1 MGVRYNP
8 LIFAGLDLTGAA
20 AVPFPGAPYF
30 GVPVENYVDLP
41 VSGADGEIRVV
52 KSTGSIYMWDADDSM
67 WELIT
72 APIQDLK
79 PQTVVVPDS
88 ATFTVIP
95 GMTFAADV
103 NAAQAIVD
111 VVNDTTG
118 ITEMVVLALTKT
130 STTPSKTEERT
141 GEVSGM
147 DFEAVLNGS
156 SLQLNYKTLAGINTY
171 TLRFRAV
178 TVY

>member
-1 MGVRYNP
+1 MGLKFSP
-8 LIFAGLDLTGAA
+8 LVYAGFVPTGSGGG
-20 AVPFPGAPYF
+20 PSPGSPYF
-30 GVPVENYVDLP
+30 GDPVENVGDLP
-41 VSGADGEIRVV
+41 VSGVDGEIRVV
-52 KSTGSIYMWDADDSM
+52 KSTGSIYMWDADDNR

-72 APIQDLK
+72 APTQDVQ

-88 ATFTVIP
+88 ATFTVVP
-95 GMTFAADV
+95 GMTLAADV

-111 VVNDTTG
+111 IVNDVSG
-118 ITEMVVLALTKT
+118 VTEMVVLAMTKT
-130 STTPSKTEERT
+130 STIPAKTEERT